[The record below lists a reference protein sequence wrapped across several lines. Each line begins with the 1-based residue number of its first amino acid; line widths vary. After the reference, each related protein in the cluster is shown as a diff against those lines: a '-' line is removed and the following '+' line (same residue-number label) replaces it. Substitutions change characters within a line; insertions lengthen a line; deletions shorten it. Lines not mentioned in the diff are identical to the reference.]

1 MPKLLLV
8 DDEPDCEAISSALE
22 LSGLSVQTCGDG
34 KEAVACYRKERV
46 DLVFCDLKLPGQDGL
61 AVLEEIK
68 AMDPWATVIIVTA
81 YGSVDAAAH
90 ALRLGAYDF
99 LEKPLTFSKIQ
110 KATRRALDHRR
121 ALREMEAIQG
131 KPGSVADIPARLTEL
146 EELKTDFLSMITS
159 ELGRPLKILRDEL
172 NLVDAGFYGKELP
185 RQDQFLNQFFRAY
198 KLLDRLMQS
207 CMAFSV
213 SHGKARERLRENP
226 EKP

>member
-8 DDEPDCEAISSALE
+8 DDEPDCETISSALE
-22 LSGLSVQTCGDG
+22 LSGLSVHTCGNG

-81 YGSVDAAAH
+81 YGSVDSAAH

-121 ALREMEAIQG
+121 ALREMKAIQG

-172 NLVDAGFYGKELP
+172 NLVDGGFYGKELP

-213 SHGKARERLRENP
+213 SHGKARERIRETP